1 MKCVK
6 MVDGT
11 ICRVSNEKAV
21 ELVGGSAAEY
31 VKKAVWKAEVR
42 DKAKV
47 KKP

>member
-11 ICRVSNEKAV
+11 ICRVSNEKAG

-31 VKKAVWKAEVR
+31 VKKAEVR